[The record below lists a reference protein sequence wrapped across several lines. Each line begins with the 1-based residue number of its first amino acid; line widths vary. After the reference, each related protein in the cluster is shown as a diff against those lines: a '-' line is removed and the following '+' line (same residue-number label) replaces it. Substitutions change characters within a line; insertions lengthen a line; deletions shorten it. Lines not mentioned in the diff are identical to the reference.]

1 MKRRTILSWSS
12 GKDSAW
18 SLQVLRSDP
27 RYEVVALLTTITRQ
41 FDRVAMHGV
50 RRELLEAQAAA
61 AALPLWKLEIPTP
74 CSNEDYDAVMRA
86 AVVRAVAEQI
96 ECIAF
101 GDLFLEDIRRYREDR
116 LAGSG
121 LEPVFPLWQKPTDAL
136 AREMIEGGL
145 RARISCVD
153 PRALTADFA
162 GREFDAVLLRDLP
175 AAVDPC
181 GERGEFHT
189 FAYAGPMF
197 EHAIAIETGETV
209 ERDGFVFTDLLA
221 ATAPQVRTARAAD
234 SSSPAS

>member
-27 RYEVVALLTTITRQ
+27 RYEVVALLTTITRE

-61 AALPLWKLEIPTP
+61 AAVPLWKLEIPTP

-86 AVVRAVAEQI
+86 AVERAVAEQI
-96 ECIAF
+96 KCIAF

-136 AREMIEGGL
+136 AREMIDGGL

-221 ATAPQVRTARAAD
+221 APAPQVRIARAGD

>member
-86 AVVRAVAEQI
+86 AVERAVAEQI

-121 LEPVFPLWQKPTDAL
+121 LEPVFPLWQKPTGAL

>member
-1 MKRRTILSWSS
+1 MKRQTILSWSS

-86 AVVRAVAEQI
+86 AVERAVAEQI

-136 AREMIEGGL
+136 AREMIDGGL

>member
-1 MKRRTILSWSS
+1 MKRQTILSWSS

-74 CSNEDYDAVMRA
+74 CSNEDYDAVMRS
-86 AVVRAVAEQI
+86 AVERAVAEQI

-136 AREMIEGGL
+136 AREMIDGGL

>member
-86 AVVRAVAEQI
+86 AVERAVAEQI

-121 LEPVFPLWQKPTDAL
+121 LEPVFPLWQKPTNAL
-136 AREMIEGGL
+136 AREMIDGGL